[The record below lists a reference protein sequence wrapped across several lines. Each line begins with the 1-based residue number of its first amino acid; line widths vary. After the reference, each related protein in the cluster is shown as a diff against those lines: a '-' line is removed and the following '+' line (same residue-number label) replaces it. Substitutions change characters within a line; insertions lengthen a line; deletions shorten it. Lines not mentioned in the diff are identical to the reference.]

1 MIFGNKYYIKFFFNI
16 YRKMN
21 TAKTLQLLDANNN
34 NISPAVCVDSLY
46 FEKTES
52 GTTYR
57 MSLKNRM
64 LVAGSVITTNLNPTG
79 SQLQDIAV
87 PMFTISKV
95 SGSADVSL
103 YQLNCSTYN
112 IGSYINNAINAS
124 LATTYYSKEQS
135 ESIFVKIDGA
145 NCVSTYL
152 YIGASGQNGTSFK
165 NPKISALRLIA
176 DGDTSSG
183 LDWNAGGDHLYV
195 DTAHNA
201 DIYTANSVN
210 IKSNVINLNTP
221 TGSTPTTYVNVNGIN
236 DIVDVNAN
244 TFKVTANSSIE
255 LTANKYGFIHA
266 TNQFDIN
273 VDDGTLNLY
282 NERGNINLNTNSSDG
297 HVRIYERDFTKPD
310 INIVDN
316 NAMGVLVTS
325 KTGTSYDWKQLPI
338 LQVASN
344 ESLRASGSIIYMD
357 KNGFNMNS
365 SIILKD
371 ILFYG
376 DGDTSTPF
384 VKDCSTTL
392 VDYDRNLNTDIAIKG
407 INSGDFYT
415 TLLGDNNKKCIQVAT
430 INGKPM
436 VRDINLAGTFNYD
449 VLVTNDISTFATLKP
464 INAGNYPNSF
474 RVWGSSGSDFN
485 SLLNNKTC
493 NVGAIESVYF
503 KSSGAMYAQ
512 SFYASSDE
520 RLKTEI
526 QTPEITNSV
535 PDIKKFIWK
544 DSSTVSYGF
553 IAQDLENAGY
563 PEIVSEDDNGF
574 KKVDYN
580 AALSLKIAS
589 IQQENEKLKDRIKE
603 LESIVSEILT
613 KVNNI

>member
-1 MIFGNKYYIKFFFNI
+1 
-16 YRKMN
+16 MN

-64 LVAGSVITTNLNPTG
+64 LVAGSVITTNLSPTG

-124 LATTYYSKEQS
+124 LSNTYYSKTQS
-135 ESIFVKIDGA
+135 SSIFVKIDGT
-145 NCVSTYL
+145 NCVSTGL
-152 YIGASGQNGTSFK
+152 YVGASGQNGASFK
-165 NPKISALRLIA
+165 NPKNSALHLIA
-176 DGDTSSG
+176 EGDTSSG
-183 LDWNAGGDHLYV
+183 LDWNKSADHFYV

-201 DIYTANSVN
+201 DISVGNSIN
-210 IKSNVINLNTP
+210 IKSKAINLSVP
-221 TGSTPTTYVNVNGIN
+221 AAISPTTYVNIN
-236 DIVDVNAN
+236 STNNVVDVSSK
-244 TFKVTANSSIE
+244 TFKVYANSSIN
-255 LTANKYGFIHA
+255 LNTDGYGSIHSGSR
-266 TNQFDIN
+266 FDIN
-273 VDDGTLNLY
+273 VDNGTLNLY
-282 NERGNINLNTNSSDG
+282 SKHGDINLNTSSG
-297 HVRIYERDFTKPD
+297 GYVRIYEREFTKPSLK
-310 INIVDN
+310 IVDDD
-316 NAMGVLVTS
+316 AMAVLVTS
-325 KTGTSYDWKQLPI
+325 KNGRTYDWTQLPI
-338 LQVASN
+338 LQVTSKEALASN
-344 ESLRASGSIIYMD
+344 NSIIYQS
-357 KNGFNMNS
+357 KNNFSRNS

-376 DGDTSTPF
+376 DNTQPF
-384 VKDCSTTL
+384 VKDSPTTL
-392 VDYDRNLNTDIAIKG
+392 VNYNNSFSSDITFKG

-415 TLLGDNNKKCIQVAT
+415 TLLSNDTTKKCIQIAT
-430 INGKPM
+430 INGNQM
-436 VRDINLAGTFNYD
+436 VRDINSKTPFNYD
-449 VLVTNDISTFATLKP
+449 VLVSNDISTFTTLNP
-464 INAGNYPNSF
+464 INAGGSPNSF
-474 RVWGSSGSDFN
+474 RVWGSSGSEFN
-485 SLLNNKTC
+485 NLKNTKKC
-493 NVGAIESVYF
+493 DVGAIASVYF

-526 QTPEITNSV
+526 QTIDIENDV
-535 PDIKKFIWK
+535 PDIKKFVWK
-544 DSSTVSYGF
+544 DSSAISYGF
-553 IAQDLENAGY
+553 IAQELEKAGY

-589 IQQENEKLKDRIKE
+589 IQKENEELKNKILV
-603 LESIVSEILT
+603 LETIVSEILT

>member
-1 MIFGNKYYIKFFFNI
+1 
-16 YRKMN
+16 MN

-46 FEKTES
+46 FEKTDS

-64 LVAGSVITTNLNPTG
+64 LVAGSVITTNLSPTG

-124 LATTYYSKEQS
+124 LSNTYYSKTQS
-135 ESIFVKIDGA
+135 SSIFVKIDGT
-145 NCVSTYL
+145 NCVSTGL
-152 YIGASGQNGTSFK
+152 YVGAYGQNGVDFK
-165 NPKISALRLIA
+165 NPKNSALHLIA
-176 DGDTSSG
+176 EGDTSSG
-183 LDWNAGGDHLYV
+183 LDWNKSVDHFYV

-201 DIYTANSVN
+201 DIYTGNSIN
-210 IKSNVINLNTP
+210 MKSNVINLGVP
-221 TGSTPTTYVNVNGIN
+221 GISPTTYVNIN
-236 DIVDVNAN
+236 STNNVVDVSSK
-244 TFKVTANSSIE
+244 TFKVYANSSIN
-255 LTANKYGFIHA
+255 LNTGGYGSIHA
-266 TNQFDIN
+266 ASQFDIN
-273 VDDGTLNLY
+273 VDNGTLNLY
-282 NERGNINLNTNSSDG
+282 SERGNINLNSSDG
-297 HVRIYERDFTKPD
+297 YVRIYEREFTKPSLKIAD
-310 INIVDN
+310 D
-316 NAMGVLVTS
+316 NAMAVLVTS
-325 KTGTSYDWKQLPI
+325 KNGRTYDWTQLPI
-338 LQVASN
+338 LQVTSKEALTTNS
-344 ESLRASGSIIYMD
+344 SVVYQS
-357 KNGFNMNS
+357 KNNFTRNS

-376 DGDTSTPF
+376 DNNSSLPF
-384 VKDCSTTL
+384 VKDSSTTL
-392 VDYDRNLNTDIAIKG
+392 VNYNNSFNSDIAFKG
-407 INSGDFYT
+407 INSGNVYT
-415 TLLGDNNKKCIQVAT
+415 TLLSDNDKKCVQIAT

-436 VRDINLAGTFNYD
+436 VQDIDSTTKFNYD
-449 VLVTNDISTFATLKP
+449 VLVSNDISTFATLNP
-464 INAGNYPNSF
+464 INAGGSTNSF
-474 RVWGSSGSDFN
+474 RVWGSSGTDFSN
-485 SLLNNKTC
+485 LKNDKKC
-493 NVGAIESVYF
+493 NVGAVESVYF

-526 QTPEITNSV
+526 QDIEIENDV
-535 PDIKKFIWK
+535 PDIKKFVWK
-544 DSSTVSYGF
+544 DTSAISYGF
-553 IAQDLENAGY
+553 IAQELEKAGY

-589 IQQENEKLKDRIKE
+589 IQKENEELKNKFLD
-603 LESIVSEILT
+603 LETIVSEILT

>member
-1 MIFGNKYYIKFFFNI
+1 
-16 YRKMN
+16 MN

-64 LVAGSVITTNLNPTG
+64 LVAGSVITTNLSPTG

-124 LATTYYSKEQS
+124 LANTYYSKTQS
-135 ESIFVKIDGA
+135 SSIFVKIDGT
-145 NCVSTYL
+145 NCVSTGL
-152 YIGASGQNGTSFK
+152 YVGASGPNGVDFK
-165 NPKISALRLIA
+165 NPKTSALHLIA
-176 DGDTSSG
+176 EGNVSSG
-183 LDWNAGGDHLYV
+183 LDWNIGADYFYV

-201 DIYTANSVN
+201 DIYTGNSIN
-210 IKSNVINLNTP
+210 MKSNVINLGVP
-221 TGSTPTTYVNVNGIN
+221 GISPTTYVNIN
-236 DIVDVNAN
+236 NTNNVVDVSSK
-244 TFKVTANSSIE
+244 TFKVYANSSIN
-255 LTANKYGFIHA
+255 LNTDGYGSIHA
-266 TNQFDIN
+266 ASQFDIN
-273 VDDGTLNLY
+273 VDNGTLNLY
-282 NERGNINLNTNSSDG
+282 SERGNINLNTNSSDG
-297 HVRIYERDFTKPD
+297 YVRIYEREFTKPSLK
-310 INIVDN
+310 IVDD
-316 NAMGVLVTS
+316 NAMAVLVTS
-325 KTGTSYDWKQLPI
+325 KNGRTYDWTQLPI
-338 LQVASN
+338 LQVTSKEALTSN
-344 ESLRASGSIIYMD
+344 SSVVYQS
-357 KNGFNMNS
+357 KNNFTRNS

-376 DGDTSTPF
+376 DNNFSLPF
-384 VKDCSTTL
+384 VKDSPTTL
-392 VDYDRNLNTDIAIKG
+392 VNYNNSFSSDIAFKG
-407 INSGDFYT
+407 INSGTFYT
-415 TLLGDNNKKCIQVAT
+415 TLLSDNDKKCVQIAT

-436 VRDINLAGTFNYD
+436 VQDINSKTPFNYD
-449 VLVTNDISTFATLKP
+449 VLVSNDISTFATLNP
-464 INAGNYPNSF
+464 INAGSFTSSF
-474 RVWGSSGSDFN
+474 RVWGSSGTEFSNLKDA
-485 SLLNNKTC
+485 KTC

-526 QTPEITNSV
+526 QTIKIENDV
-535 PDIKKFIWK
+535 PDIKKFVWK
-544 DSSTVSYGF
+544 DSSTISYGF
-553 IAQDLENAGY
+553 IAQELEKAGY

-589 IQQENEKLKDRIKE
+589 IQKENEELKNKILD
-603 LESIVSEILT
+603 LETIVSEILT

>member
-1 MIFGNKYYIKFFFNI
+1 
-16 YRKMN
+16 MN

-46 FEKTES
+46 FEKTEG

-64 LVAGSVITTNLNPTG
+64 LVAGSVITTNLSPTG

-112 IGSYINNAINAS
+112 IGSYINEAINAS
-124 LATTYYSKEQS
+124 LDTTYYSKTQS
-135 ESIFVKIDGA
+135 SSIFVKIDGT
-145 NCVSTYL
+145 NCVSTGL
-152 YIGASGQNGTSFK
+152 YVGASGQNGVDFK
-165 NPKISALRLIA
+165 NPKNSALHLIA
-176 DGDTSSG
+176 EGNTSSG
-183 LDWNAGGDHLYV
+183 LDWNIGVDYFYV

-201 DIYTANSVN
+201 DIYTGNSIN
-210 IKSNVINLNTP
+210 MKSNVINLGVP
-221 TGSTPTTYVNVNGIN
+221 GISPTTYVNIN
-236 DIVDVNAN
+236 STDNVIDVSSK
-244 TFKVTANSSIE
+244 TFKVYANSSIN
-255 LTANKYGFIHA
+255 LDTSGYGSIH
-266 TNQFDIN
+266 TGSQFDIN
-273 VDDGTLNLY
+273 VDNGTLNLY
-282 NERGNINLNTNSSDG
+282 SERSNINLNTNSPDG
-297 HVRIYERDFTKPD
+297 YVRIYERDFTKPSLKIAD
-310 INIVDN
+310 DD
-316 NAMGVLVTS
+316 AMAVLVTS
-325 KTGTSYDWKQLPI
+325 KNGTTYDWTQLPI
-338 LQVASN
+338 LQVTSKEALTSN
-344 ESLRASGSIIYMD
+344 SSVVYQS
-357 KNGFNMNS
+357 KNNFTINS

-376 DGDTSTPF
+376 DNTNTQPF
-384 VKDCSTTL
+384 VKDSSTTL
-392 VDYDRNLNTDIAIKG
+392 VNYNNSFSGDIAFKG
-407 INSGDFYT
+407 INSGNFYT
-415 TLLGDNNKKCIQVAT
+415 TLLSDNTNKCVQIAT

-436 VRDINLAGTFNYD
+436 VQDITSTTRFNYD
-449 VLVTNDISTFATLKP
+449 VLVSNDISTFATLNP
-464 INAGNYPNSF
+464 INAGGSPNSF

-485 SLLNNKTC
+485 RLKNAKKC

-526 QTPEITNSV
+526 QTIEIKNDV
-535 PDIKKFIWK
+535 PDIKKFVWK
-544 DSSTVSYGF
+544 DSSAISYGF
-553 IAQDLENAGY
+553 IAQELEKAGY

-589 IQQENEKLKDRIKE
+589 IQKENEELKNKILN
-603 LESIVSEILT
+603 LETIVSEILT
-613 KVNNI
+613 KVHNI

>member
-1 MIFGNKYYIKFFFNI
+1 
-16 YRKMN
+16 MN

-64 LVAGSVITTNLNPTG
+64 LVAGSVITTNLSPTG

-124 LATTYYSKEQS
+124 LANTYYSKTQS
-135 ESIFVKIDGA
+135 EDIFVKIDGK
-145 NCVSTYL
+145 NCVSTGL
-152 YIGASGQNGTSFK
+152 YVGADGQNGASFK
-165 NPKISALRLIA
+165 KPKDSALHLIA
-176 DGDTSSG
+176 EGNTSSG
-183 LDWNAGGDHLYV
+183 LDWNISADYFYV

-201 DIYTANSVN
+201 DIYTGNSIN
-210 IKSNVINLNTP
+210 MKSNVINFGVP
-221 TGSTPTTYVNVNGIN
+221 GISPTTYVNIN
-236 DIVDVNAN
+236 STNNVVDVSSK
-244 TFKVTANSSIE
+244 TFKVYANSSIN
-255 LTANKYGFIHA
+255 LNTDGYGSIHVGS
-266 TNQFDIN
+266 QFDIN
-273 VDDGTLNLY
+273 VDNGTLNLY
-282 NERGNINLNTNSSDG
+282 SERGNINLNTNSFDG
-297 HVRIYERDFTKPD
+297 HVRIYERDFTKPSLK
-310 INIVDN
+310 IVDD
-316 NAMGVLVTS
+316 NAMAVLVTS
-325 KTGTSYDWKQLPI
+325 KNGRTYDWTQLPI
-338 LQVASN
+338 LQVTSKEALTSN
-344 ESLRASGSIIYMD
+344 SSVVYQS
-357 KNGFNMNS
+357 KNNFTRNS

-376 DGDTSTPF
+376 DNNSSLPF
-384 VKDCSTTL
+384 VKDSPTTL
-392 VDYDRNLNTDIAIKG
+392 VNYNNSFSSDIAFKG
-407 INSGDFYT
+407 INSGSFYT
-415 TLLGDNNKKCIQVAT
+415 TLLSDNSKKCVQIAT
-430 INGKPM
+430 INNQPM
-436 VRDINLAGTFNYD
+436 VQDINSATTFNYD
-449 VLVTNDISTFATLKP
+449 VLVSNDISTFATLNP
-464 INAGNYPNSF
+464 INAGGSTNSF
-474 RVWGSSGSDFN
+474 RVWGSSGTDFSN
-485 SLLNNKTC
+485 LKTAKTC

-526 QTPEITNSV
+526 QTIDIENDV
-535 PDIKKFIWK
+535 PDIKKFVWK
-544 DSSTVSYGF
+544 DSSAISYGF
-553 IAQDLENAGY
+553 IAQELEKAGY

-589 IQQENEKLKDRIKE
+589 IQKENEELKNKILD
-603 LESIVSEILT
+603 LETIVSEILT

>member
-1 MIFGNKYYIKFFFNI
+1 
-16 YRKMN
+16 MN

-64 LVAGSVITTNLNPTG
+64 LVAGSVITTNLSPTG

-124 LATTYYSKEQS
+124 LSNTYYSKIQS
-135 ESIFVKIDGA
+135 SSIFVKIDGT
-145 NCVSTYL
+145 NCVSTGL
-152 YIGASGQNGTSFK
+152 YVGASGQNGASFK
-165 NPKISALRLIA
+165 NPKNSALHLIA
-176 DGDTSSG
+176 EGDTSSG
-183 LDWNAGGDHLYV
+183 LDWNKSVDHFYV

-201 DIYTANSVN
+201 DIYTGNSIN
-210 IKSNVINLNTP
+210 IKSKAINLGVP
-221 TGSTPTTYVNVNGIN
+221 GISPTTYVNIN
-236 DIVDVNAN
+236 STNNVVDVSSK
-244 TFKVTANSSIE
+244 TFKVYANSSIN
-255 LTANKYGFIHA
+255 LNTGGYGSIHA
-266 TNQFDIN
+266 GSQFDIN
-273 VDDGTLNLY
+273 VDNGTLNLY
-282 NERGNINLNTNSSDG
+282 SESGNINLNSSDG
-297 HVRIYERDFTKPD
+297 YVRIYEREFTKPSLK
-310 INIVDN
+310 IVDDD
-316 NAMGVLVTS
+316 AMAVLVTS
-325 KTGTSYDWKQLPI
+325 KNGRTYDWTQLPI
-338 LQVASN
+338 LQVTSKEALTTNS
-344 ESLRASGSIIYMD
+344 SVVYQS
-357 KNGFNMNS
+357 KNNFTRNS

-376 DGDTSTPF
+376 DNNSSLPF
-384 VKDCSTTL
+384 VKDSSTTL
-392 VDYDRNLNTDIAIKG
+392 VNYNNSFSSDIAFKG
-407 INSGDFYT
+407 INSGNVYT
-415 TLLGDNNKKCIQVAT
+415 TLLSDNTKKCVQIAT

-436 VRDINLAGTFNYD
+436 VQDIDSTTKFNYD
-449 VLVTNDISTFATLKP
+449 VLVSNDISTFATLNP
-464 INAGNYPNSF
+464 INAGGSTNSF
-474 RVWGSSGSDFN
+474 RVWGSSGTDFSN
-485 SLLNNKTC
+485 LKTAKTC
-493 NVGAIESVYF
+493 NVGAVESVYF

-526 QTPEITNSV
+526 QDIEIENDV
-535 PDIKKFIWK
+535 PDIKKFVWK
-544 DSSTVSYGF
+544 DSSTISYGF
-553 IAQDLENAGY
+553 IAQELEKAGY
-563 PEIVSEDDNGF
+563 SEIVSEDDNGF

-589 IQQENEKLKDRIKE
+589 IQKENEELKNKFLD
-603 LESIVSEILT
+603 LETIVSEILT

>member
-1 MIFGNKYYIKFFFNI
+1 
-16 YRKMN
+16 MN

-64 LVAGSVITTNLNPTG
+64 LVAGSVITTNLSPTG

-124 LATTYYSKEQS
+124 LANTYYSKTQS
-135 ESIFVKIDGA
+135 SSIFVKIDGT
-145 NCVSTYL
+145 NCVSTGL
-152 YIGASGQNGTSFK
+152 YVGASGQNGVDFK
-165 NPKISALRLIA
+165 NPKNSALHLIA
-176 DGDTSSG
+176 EGNTSSG
-183 LDWNAGGDHLYV
+183 LDWNIGADYFYV

-201 DIYTANSVN
+201 DIYTGNSIN
-210 IKSNVINLNTP
+210 MKSNVINLGVP
-221 TGSTPTTYVNVNGIN
+221 GISPTTYVNIN
-236 DIVDVNAN
+236 STNNVVDVSSK
-244 TFKVTANSSIE
+244 TFKVYANSSIN
-255 LTANKYGFIHA
+255 LNTDGYGSIHSGS
-266 TNQFDIN
+266 QFDIN
-273 VDDGTLNLY
+273 VDNGTLNLY
-282 NERGNINLNTNSSDG
+282 SERGNINLNTNSSDG
-297 HVRIYERDFTKPD
+297 YVRIYEREFTKPSLKIAD
-310 INIVDN
+310 D
-316 NAMGVLVTS
+316 NAMAVLVTS
-325 KTGTSYDWKQLPI
+325 KNGRTYDWTQLPI
-338 LQVASN
+338 LQVTSKEALTTNS
-344 ESLRASGSIIYMD
+344 SVVYQS
-357 KNGFNMNS
+357 KNNFTRNS

-376 DGDTSTPF
+376 DNNSSIPF
-384 VKDCSTTL
+384 TKDSSTTL
-392 VDYDRNLNTDIAIKG
+392 VNYNNSFSSDIAFKG
-407 INSGDFYT
+407 INSGYFYT
-415 TLLGDNNKKCIQVAT
+415 TLLSDNDKKCIQIAT

-436 VRDINLAGTFNYD
+436 VRDIKSAKTFNYD
-449 VLVTNDISTFATLKP
+449 VLVSNDISTFATLNP
-464 INAGNYPNSF
+464 INAGGSTKSF
-474 RVWGSSGSDFN
+474 RVWGSSGTDFN
-485 SLLNNKTC
+485 NLKNAKNCS
-493 NVGAIESVYF
+493 VGAIESVYF

-526 QTPEITNSV
+526 QTIEIENDV
-535 PDIKKFIWK
+535 PDIKKFVWK
-544 DSSTVSYGF
+544 DSSAISYGF
-553 IAQDLENAGY
+553 IAQELEKAGY

-589 IQQENEKLKDRIKE
+589 IQKENEELKNKILD
-603 LESIVSEILT
+603 LETIVSEILT

>member
-1 MIFGNKYYIKFFFNI
+1 
-16 YRKMN
+16 MN

-64 LVAGSVITTNLNPTG
+64 LVAGSVITTNLSPTG

-124 LATTYYSKEQS
+124 LANTYYSKTQS
-135 ESIFVKIDGA
+135 EDIFVKIDGK
-145 NCVSTYL
+145 NCVSTGL
-152 YIGASGQNGTSFK
+152 YVGADGQNGVSFK
-165 NPKISALRLIA
+165 KPKDSALHLIA
-176 DGDTSSG
+176 EGNTSSG
-183 LDWNAGGDHLYV
+183 LDWNISADYFYV

-201 DIYTANSVN
+201 DIYTGNSIN
-210 IKSNVINLNTP
+210 MKSNVINFGVP
-221 TGSTPTTYVNVNGIN
+221 GISPTTYVNIN
-236 DIVDVNAN
+236 STNNVVDISSK
-244 TFKVTANSSIE
+244 TFKVYANSSIN
-255 LTANKYGFIHA
+255 LNTDGYGSIHA
-266 TNQFDIN
+266 GSQFDIN
-273 VDDGTLNLY
+273 VDNGTLNLY
-282 NERGNINLNTNSSDG
+282 SESGDINLNTKSSNG
-297 HVRIYERDFTKPD
+297 YVRIYERDFTKPSLK
-310 INIVDN
+310 IVDDD
-316 NAMGVLVTS
+316 AMAVLVTS
-325 KTGTSYDWKQLPI
+325 KNGRTYDWTQLPI
-338 LQVASN
+338 LQVTSKEALTTDS
-344 ESLRASGSIIYMD
+344 SVVYQS
-357 KNGFNMNS
+357 KNNFTRNS

-376 DGDTSTPF
+376 DNTYSSPF
-384 VKDCSTTL
+384 DKDSSTTL
-392 VDYDRNLNTDIAIKG
+392 VDYNNSFSSNITFKG
-407 INSGDFYT
+407 INSGSFYT
-415 TLLGDNNKKCIQVAT
+415 TLLSDNTMKCVQIAT
-430 INGKPM
+430 INGQPM
-436 VRDINLAGTFNYD
+436 VQDINSATPFNYD
-449 VLVTNDISTFATLKP
+449 VLVSNDISTFATLNP
-464 INAGNYPNSF
+464 INAGGSTNSF

-485 SLLNNKTC
+485 NLKSTKKC
-493 NVGAIESVYF
+493 DVGAIESVYF

-512 SFYASSDE
+512 SFYASSDK

-526 QTPEITNSV
+526 EDIEIENDV
-535 PDIKKFIWK
+535 PDIKKFVWK
-544 DSSTVSYGF
+544 DSSAISYGF
-553 IAQDLENAGY
+553 IAQELEKAGY

-589 IQQENEKLKDRIKE
+589 IQKENEELKNKILV
-603 LESIVSEILT
+603 LETIVSEILT